1 MQTQNDTP
9 RRPGKRKKARRST
22 IYPRFFFLSPFPP
35 FRPVPADIGQAL
47 KARDRRATP
56 AATAVPARRFNQRT
70 KVPRLGAAA
79 SPARFSPGAPFTAL
93 GLSGVVTRSVYQV
106 TCGRAWHLF

>member
-1 MQTQNDTP
+1 MYMYTQTQNNTP
-9 RRPGKRKKARRST
+9 RRPRKRKNKRRST
-22 IYPRFFFLSPFPP
+22 IYARFFFSSPFPP

-70 KVPRLGAAA
+70 KVPRSGAAA
-79 SPARFSPGAPFTAL
+79 SPRFDSPSARPSQPWA
-93 GLSGVVTRSVYQV
+93 
-106 TCGRAWHLF
+106 